1 MIRPSEEAWMKDHK
15 CKMNQLVISL
25 TLVVFVLSGC
35 WDPVKMEVASPKT
48 DASLLHRG

>member
-15 CKMNQLVISL
+15 YKMNQLVISL
-25 TLVVFVLSGC
+25 TLVVFVLPGC
-35 WDPVKMEVASPKT
+35 WDPVKMEVASPET